1 MKKKIG
7 EIFKFIILNKVQE
20 IIYNNLINNKY
31 NDRQQIDNSFQNKDI
46 VYEFILK
53 ENIAVLEKCIL

>member
-53 ENIAVLEKCIL
+53 ENIAILEKCIL

>member
-7 EIFKFIILNKVQE
+7 EIFKFIILKKIKE
-20 IIYNNLINNKY
+20 IIYNNLINKKY